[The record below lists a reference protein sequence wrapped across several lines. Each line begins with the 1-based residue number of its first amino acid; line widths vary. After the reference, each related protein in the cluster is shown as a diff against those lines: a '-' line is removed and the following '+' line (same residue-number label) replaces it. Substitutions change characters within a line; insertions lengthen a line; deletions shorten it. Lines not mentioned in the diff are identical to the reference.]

1 MQENVC
7 SLFLLSDRFFFS
19 KVHRIF
25 TKKLKKTID
34 RTKLAC
40 YITDRTKRG
49 TEKDQRKDSRKFF
62 KGSKAS
68 DSAGRQREAVNDNNP
83 IK

>member
-1 MQENVC
+1 ML
-7 SLFLLSDRFFFS
+7 SFLLPDRFFFF

-25 TKKLKKTID
+25 TKKLKKAID

-62 KGSKAS
+62 QGSKAF
-68 DSAGRQREAVNDNNP
+68 DPAGRQREAVNDNNP

>member
-1 MQENVC
+1 MYA
-7 SLFLLSDRFFFS
+7 LFFAARSFFFFF

>member
-1 MQENVC
+1 
-7 SLFLLSDRFFFS
+7 
-19 KVHRIF
+19 
-25 TKKLKKTID
+25 LKKAID

-62 KGSKAS
+62 QGSKAF
-68 DSAGRQREAVNDNNP
+68 DPAGRQREAVNDNNP